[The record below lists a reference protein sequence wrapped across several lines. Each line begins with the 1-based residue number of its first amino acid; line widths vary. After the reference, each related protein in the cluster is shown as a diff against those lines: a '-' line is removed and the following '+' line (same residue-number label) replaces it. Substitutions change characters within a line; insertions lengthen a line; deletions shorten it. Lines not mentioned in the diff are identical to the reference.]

1 MNKKK
6 DEYKKPKFQHDCT
19 KCIYLGTTAVRI
31 YQNRKLTLHY
41 VDHYICG
48 RTVLARYSNKP
59 SDYTSTSCGYAVSG
73 SDLSTSVIL
82 AIAKGLL
89 KVDKDFQADLDF
101 YVSRS

>member
-1 MNKKK
+1 MNKKQ

-19 KCIYLGTTAVRI
+19 TCIYLGTTAVGI
-31 YQNRKLTLHY
+31 LQNGKQTLRY

-48 RTVLARYSNKP
+48 RTVLARYSDEP
-59 SDYTSTSCGYAVSG
+59 SDYISTSCGYAVSDR
-73 SDLSTSVIL
+73 DLSTSVIL